1 MIDHS
6 AHHCLSPCIHDVG
19 LKSSANDQSITEEH
33 KDEGRL
39 IGRVRERRHRVQKCD
54 ANLTSYIFNQSEFS
68 ICVQDSC
75 WCSFSLFQIH
85 LNAYSP
91 WKMFSPEHA
100 ISSHQLF
107 SSWGHQIWTQILT
120 NRRSLKLDI
129 KKMSLFTHA
138 HFKPPCFFYSV
149 ELKLACFH
157 ATKVNRKWGCQ
168 ALKMRKRHNKNKLHS
183 LPCVPYSETTWQL
196 CEQMYYN
203 TSLQYQII
211 IYNVHYLLHFW
222 FFYILFWCIHKNK

>member
-1 MIDHS
+1 MKVVFTRACNQQSPTLQFMGSSDLNSDTYKQTFTQARYKKNVIIHS
-6 AHHCLSPCIHDVG
+6 
-19 LKSSANDQSITEEH
+19 
-33 KDEGRL
+33 
-39 IGRVRERRHRVQKCD
+39 
-54 ANLTSYIFNQSEFS
+54 
-68 ICVQDSC
+68 
-75 WCSFSLFQIH
+75 CSFQTS
-85 LNAYSP
+85 
-91 WKMFSPEHA
+91 MF
-100 ISSHQLF
+100 
-107 SSWGHQIWTQILT
+107 
-120 NRRSLKLDI
+120 
-129 KKMSLFTHA
+129 
-138 HFKPPCFFYSV
+138 FFYSV

-211 IYNVHYLLHFW
+211 IYNVHYLLHFL